1 MKFDQLVL
9 EAMKD
14 ELWIVFFIHD
24 YKTHEHKYMYSE
36 LSKLS
41 DKWKKILNSLNED
54 NFHQKLGNK
63 KDKQIRAFEQDLTKY
78 GNKYPSKQISAL
90 ISTKDILDE
99 TIESVTQDTQKGVGG
114 SMTELIEIDKYNVDQ
129 EVKDAWKGLA
139 DEL

>member
-1 MKFDQLVL
+1 M
-9 EAMKD
+9 
-14 ELWIVFFIHD
+14 
-24 YKTHEHKYMYSE
+24 
-36 LSKLS
+36 
-41 DKWKKILNSLNED
+41 
-54 NFHQKLGNK
+54 K